1 VTFHDFNFNEH
12 LLEGVLSMGYT
23 NPTPIQ
29 AEAIPVIQQGND
41 LIACAQTGTGKTGA
55 FLLPILDLISKNHE
69 EKTTTLILTPTRE
82 LAQQIDQQVEG
93 LAYFT
98 GISSIAVFGGGDG
111 IVYEQQRRGIQN
123 NVNIIIATP
132 GRLIAHLT
140 SGVLKLNHIKH
151 LVLDEADRMLDMG
164 FSDDIM
170 RIISYLP
177 KQRQTMLFSATMP
190 GRIRNMAKTVLH
202 NPQQINIAISQ
213 PAVGID
219 QQVYLVNDH
228 QKLGLLELILKDG
241 AYVSTIIFASTKDK
255 VKEVYKQLKGAH
267 IKVNAF
273 HSDLEQTER
282 EDILL
287 KFKNR
292 QVPVIIGTDAL
303 SRGIDVEG
311 IDLVVNYD
319 APSDPED
326 YIHRIGR
333 TARAETTGTAITFI
347 NDRDQRKLKNI
358 EDMMDREVRRI
369 PLPES
374 LGDPTLIKMAPG
386 KRDGGGGRN
395 RGGGNS
401 NNRRQGGGGGGN
413 KNRNHGGK
421 PNHGPKPQ

>member
-1 VTFHDFNFNEH
+1 
-12 LLEGVLSMGYT
+12 
-23 NPTPIQ
+23 
-29 AEAIPVIQQGND
+29 
-41 LIACAQTGTGKTGA
+41 
-55 FLLPILDLISKNHE
+55 LLPVLNLITQNHE
-69 EKTTTLILTPTRE
+69 EKTSTLILTPTRE

-140 SGVLKLNHIKH
+140 SGVLKLNHIKY
-151 LVLDEADRMLDMG
+151 LILDEADRMLDMG

-190 GRIRNMAKTVLH
+190 GRIRNMAKSVLH

-228 QKLGLLELILKDG
+228 QKSGLLQLILKEG
-241 AYVSTIIFASTKDK
+241 GFVSIIIFASTKDK
-255 VKEVYKQLKGAH
+255 VKEVHKQLKAAH
-267 IKVNAF
+267 LKINAF
-273 HSDLEQTER
+273 HSDLEQNER
-282 EDILL
+282 EEILL
-287 KFKNR
+287 KFKNK
-292 QVPVIIGTDAL
+292 QVPIIIGTDAL

-333 TARAETTGTAITFI
+333 TARAETTGTAITFV

-358 EDMMDREVRRI
+358 EEMMDRQIRRI
-369 PLPES
+369 LLPEA
-374 LGDPTLIKMAPG
+374 LGDPTLLKMAPL
-386 KRDGGGGRN
+386 KRDGGGRGGNN
-395 RGGGNS
+395 RG
-401 NNRRQGGGGGGN
+401 NNRRQGGHQ
-413 KNRNHGGK
+413 KR
-421 PNHGPKPQ
+421 

>member
-1 VTFHDFNFNEH
+1 VIFQDFNFNEH

-23 NPTPIQ
+23 SPTPIQ
-29 AEAIPVIQQGND
+29 AEAIPVIQQGSD

-170 RIISYLP
+170 RIVSYLP
-177 KQRQTMLFSATMP
+177 KQRQTLLFSATMP
-190 GRIRNMAKTVLH
+190 GRIRNMAKAVLH

-228 QKLGLLELILKDG
+228 QKLGLIQLILKDG
-241 AYVSTIIFASTKDK
+241 AYASSIIFASTKDK
-255 VKEVYKQLKGAH
+255 VKEVYKQLKAAH

-282 EDILL
+282 EEILL
-287 KFKNR
+287 KFKNK

-319 APSDPED
+319 VPPDPED

-333 TARAETTGTAITFI
+333 TARAETTGTAITFV

-358 EDMMDREVRRI
+358 EDMIDREIRRI
-369 PLPES
+369 PLPEV
-374 LGDPTLIKMAPG
+374 LGDPTLIKMAPH
-386 KRDGGGGRN
+386 KRDGGGNRN
-395 RGGGNS
+395 
-401 NNRRQGGGGGGN
+401 NNRRRQGGGGHKGGSKPGGGRPQGGN
-413 KNRNHGGK
+413 NT
-421 PNHGPKPQ
+421 PK

>member
-1 VTFHDFNFNEH
+1 VTFHDFNFNEN
-12 LLEGVLSMGYT
+12 LLEGVLSMGFT
-23 NPTPIQ
+23 TPTPIQ
-29 AEAIPVIQQGND
+29 AMAIPAILQGDD

-55 FLLPILDLISKNHE
+55 FLLPVLNLITQNHE
-69 EKTTTLILTPTRE
+69 EKTTVLILTPTRE

-151 LVLDEADRMLDMG
+151 LILDEADRMLDMG

-170 RIISYLP
+170 RIVSYLP
-177 KQRQTMLFSATMP
+177 KERQTLLFSATMP
-190 GRIRNMAKTVLH
+190 GRIRNMAKAVLH

-219 QQVYLVNDH
+219 QQVYMVNDH
-228 QKLGLLELILKDG
+228 QKSGLMQLLLKDN
-241 AYVSTIIFASTKDK
+241 AYPSAIIFASTKDK
-255 VKEVYKQLKGAH
+255 VKEVYKQLKAAH
-267 IKVNAF
+267 IKINAF
-273 HSDLEQTER
+273 HSDLEQNER

-287 KFKNR
+287 KFKNK
-292 QVPVIIGTDAL
+292 QVPIIIGTDAL

-319 APSDPED
+319 VPSDPED

-333 TARAETTGTAITFI
+333 TARAETTGTAITFV

-358 EDMMDREVRRI
+358 EEMIEREVRRI
-369 PLPES
+369 PLPEV
-374 LGDPTLIKMAPG
+374 LGDPTLIKMAPL
-386 KRDGGGGRN
+386 KRDGGRGGNSRGGGGGNRGGGGPN
-395 RGGGNS
+395 RGGGNRGS
-401 NNRRQGGGGGGN
+401 NDRRQGG
-413 KNRNHGGK
+413 K
-421 PNHGPKPQ
+421 P